1 MKNHYQILIIGGG
14 TAGIM
19 VAAQLQNKHSKLS
32 IAIIEPSET
41 HYYQAAFTLVGAGT
55 YAMHKTKRS
64 EASLIPSGVD
74 WIKDSATALFPDE
87 NKVVTEKSGNFSY
100 DYLIVAPGLI

>member
-1 MKNHYQILIIGGG
+1 MKNPYQILIIGGG

-19 VAAQLQNKHSKLS
+19 VAAQLKKQQASLS

-55 YAMHKTKRS
+55 YAMSKTKRS
-64 EASLIPSGVD
+64 EASAMIIWWSP
-74 WIKDSATALFPDE
+74 PDLYM
-87 NKVVTEKSGNFSY
+87 TSH
-100 DYLIVAPGLI
+100 